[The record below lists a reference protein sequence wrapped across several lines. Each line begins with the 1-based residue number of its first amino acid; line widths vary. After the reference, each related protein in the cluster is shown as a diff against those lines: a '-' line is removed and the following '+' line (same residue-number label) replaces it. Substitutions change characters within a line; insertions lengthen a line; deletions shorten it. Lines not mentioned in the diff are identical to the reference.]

1 MAMRKALLR
10 NVNWMGFGIF
20 MTEAPM
26 VAQAELLGGNVR
38 VGLEDNLLLERAVVT
53 SNGHWL
59 NARYKSSN
67 CSVPACSVPLR
78 RVNNWA

>member
-26 VAQAELLGGNVR
+26 VAQAVLLGGNVR

-53 SNGHWL
+53 SNGQL
-59 NARYKSSN
+59 VERA
-67 CSVPACSVPLR
+67 VQIV
-78 RVNNWA
+78 